1 MSTTRWDNRI
11 KDVVHAA
18 LSRPSEERR
27 SFVAD
32 ACAGDAELFD
42 AVSSLVDAADY
53 SMDFLESG
61 AHTMIGDALPEESAR
76 EDRPDV
82 SGRRLGAY
90 RLLRRIGAG
99 GMGDVYLAERAD
111 KEYDKQVAVK
121 IVPRG
126 SVVPSAFDRFKRERQ
141 MLATLEHP
149 YIARLF
155 DGGASDEG
163 EPYLVMEYV
172 EGASIISYCRRHRLS
187 IRQRLELMLDVCSA
201 VQHAHESLIIHRDLK
216 PGNILVTNAGV
227 PKLLDF
233 GIADVVR
240 EQAAAIDTPNG
251 EAGMRLATPR
261 YASPE
266 QIKGQRV
273 GVQTDVYSLGVVL
286 YELLTGRFP
295 YEADNEDEIALRDA
309 IVSRPPTPPSQIAH
323 FSAQHDSE
331 VVHRT
336 AVGEDGMRREWQRQ
350 LCGDIDAILLK
361 ALAKTPADRYN
372 SVEQFAEDIR
382 RHLTRRPVRA
392 RKPTYR
398 YVASRFLARNRIA
411 ALATASVI
419 IALIVGVV
427 GTVTQARKAS
437 QQRDAAIASQSEAEE
452 AGRRLAEEADRARR
466 LLTLMRE
473 MLSSADPQNDELGRN
488 VCERLERFARRIEV
502 DLAEQPVMWA
512 AILDTIGNI
521 FAGLGHY
528 REAGEYLQTALALR
542 RQLKDVAPIEVAES
556 LVSLASCMR
565 NTNQYEDAERLYR
578 EALEIRRSE
587 HGDDHLDVAATM
599 MYLAMV
605 LERRANY
612 IDAESLY
619 RRALDLARGLVGD
632 DHRITARCLNGLANL
647 YVSLGEFDE
656 AEKIYRRNLETHERI
671 YESNHPFTLTAR
683 SNLAELLIRRGEFAE
698 AEGLG
703 RELLDLRIQI
713 YGVEHPD
720 VAATL
725 HTIGCAQAR
734 QQRLE
739 PAETHLRRA
748 LEMRRRLLGDM
759 HTEVA
764 ETLQSLASVLAAAGH
779 AQESGKC
786 LRECLMIR
794 ILVLGREHPD
804 VAWVMSDYAER
815 LALQGRFNDAAK
827 LYSEAMC
834 ICEAKLPSEHWL
846 TQQISK
852 RQKVL
857 TDHLSQV
864 IEH

>member
-1 MSTTRWDNRI
+1 MSSTRWDNRI

-18 LSRPSEERR
+18 MARPSEERQ

-32 ACAGDAELFD
+32 ACADDVELFD
-42 AVSSLVDAADY
+42 AVSSLVEAVDH
-53 SMDFLESG
+53 SVDFLESG
-61 AHTMIGDALPEESAR
+61 AHTMMGDTLPEEPTK
-76 EDRPDV
+76 EHGPDA

-111 KEYDKQVAVK
+111 EEYDKQVAVK

-126 SVVPSAFDRFKRERQ
+126 SLVPLAFDRFKRERQ

-149 YIARLF
+149 HIARLL

-172 EGASIISYCRRHRLS
+172 EGISIVSYGRRHHLS
-187 IRQRLELMLDVCSA
+187 IRQRLELMLDVSSA

-216 PGNILVTNAGV
+216 PGNILVTKTGV

-240 EQAAAIDTPNG
+240 EQAAPADAPR

-266 QIKGQRV
+266 QIEGRRV
-273 GVQTDVYSLGVVL
+273 GVQTDVYSLGVIL
-286 YELLTGRFP
+286 YELLTGRLP
-295 YEADNEDEIALRDA
+295 YDVDKEDGIALRGA
-309 IVSRPPTPPSQIAH
+309 IISRPPTLPSRVAD
-323 FSAQHDSE
+323 FSALHDSG
-331 VVHRT
+331 VARPTTDRKDTIDHKWR
-336 AVGEDGMRREWQRQ
+336 RQ
-350 LCGDIDAILLK
+350 LRGDIDAILLK
-361 ALAKTPADRYN
+361 ALAKTTVERYN

-382 RHLTRRPVRA
+382 RHLTRWPVHA

-398 YVASRFLARNRIA
+398 YVATRFLARNRII

-419 IALIVGVV
+419 LALIIGIV
-427 GTVTQARKAS
+427 GTVTQARNAS
-437 QQRDAAIASQSEAEE
+437 HQRDAAIASQEDAEK
-452 AGRRLAEEADRARR
+452 AGRQLAEEADRARR
-466 LLTLMRE
+466 LVALMRE

-488 VCERLERFARRIEV
+488 VCERLERFAQRIDA
-502 DLAEQPVMWA
+502 DLAEQPIMRA

-521 FAGLGHY
+521 FAGLGRY

-542 RQLKDVAPIEVAES
+542 RKLTDIAPTEVAES

-565 NTNQYEDAERLYR
+565 NTNKYEDAERLYR
-578 EALEIRRSE
+578 EALVLRRSE
-587 HGDDHLDVAATM
+587 LGDDHLDVATTM

-605 LERRANY
+605 LERRADY
-612 IDAESLY
+612 DRAEHLY
-619 RRALDLARGLVGD
+619 RRALDLARRLVGD
-632 DHRITARCLNGLANL
+632 NHRITTRCLNGLANL
-647 YVSLGEFDE
+647 HVSLGEFDK
-656 AEKIYRRNLETHERI
+656 AERIYRRNLETNERL

-698 AEGLG
+698 AEALS
-703 RELLDLRIQI
+703 RELLDSRIQI
-713 YGVEHPD
+713 FGAEHPD

-725 HTIGCAQAR
+725 HTIGCALAGR
-734 QQRLE
+734 QRLDS
-739 PAETHLRRA
+739 AKTHLRRA

-764 ETLQSLASVLAAAGH
+764 ETLQSLASVLAATEH
-779 AQESGKC
+779 KQESGKY

-794 ILVLGREHPD
+794 IRVLGRAHPD

-815 LALQGRFNDAAK
+815 LASQGRHNDAAK
-827 LYSEAMC
+827 LFFDAMR
-834 ICEAKLPSEHWL
+834 ICEAKLPREHWL
-846 TQQISK
+846 TQQISR
-852 RQKVL
+852 RQKDL
-857 TDHLSQV
+857 TDHL
-864 IEH
+864 HK